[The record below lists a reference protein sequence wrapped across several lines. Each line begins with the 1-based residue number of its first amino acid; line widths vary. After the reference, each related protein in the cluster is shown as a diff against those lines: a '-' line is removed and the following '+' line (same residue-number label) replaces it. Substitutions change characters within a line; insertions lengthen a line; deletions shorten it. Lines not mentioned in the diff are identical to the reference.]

1 MQLISQKK
9 SHFLSS
15 IMIHNNS
22 WNDYIKDFLLW
33 LDFTNNIYF
42 TKCKK
47 CYKKAFMFF
56 IFSIRKTCPDLWA
69 ILVPYFSSCL
79 KRCEQM
85 TMTLFLLGKIS
96 SISLLLREFKYS
108 PDKINHNEM
117 EIRKHYLDIYLF
129 ISQKKSYESI

>member
-1 MQLISQKK
+1 
-9 SHFLSS
+9 
-15 IMIHNNS
+15 MIHNNS

-85 TMTLFLLGKIS
+85 TMTLFLLHKTS
-96 SISLLLREFKYS
+96 SIYLYFKYS
-108 PDKINHNEM
+108 TNQDPFHLKS
-117 EIRKHYLDIYLF
+117 
-129 ISQKKSYESI
+129 ISYKKGAKKPWLHEKLQILTHEKCKQNNTNYAAISM